1 MLKVKSGK
9 LRPIN
14 KKSTAKWKAKCGKV
28 ESEAIIR
35 LTEKV
40 QQTIAIRSSDLIID
54 SNMFLQST
62 RIIHWILREPCG
74 IGRAPRGIWW
84 GPCGIALIRRRA
96 VNSGNRNTFGG
107 VRTID
112 GPYMDPTWTL
122 HGP

>member
-1 MLKVKSGK
+1 MLKVESGK

-35 LTEKV
+35 LTEKA

-54 SNMFLQST
+54 ANMFLQST

-84 GPCGIALIRRRA
+84 GPCGIALIRRRRE
-96 VNSGNRNTFGG
+96 NSGNRNVLRG
-107 VRTID
+107 VRAID
-112 GPYMDPTWTL
+112 GPHMSHT
-122 HGP
+122 

>member
-62 RIIHWILREPCG
+62 RIIHWIVREPCG

-84 GPCGIALIRRRA
+84 GPCGIALIRRRRE
-96 VNSGNRNTFGG
+96 NSGNRNTFGG
-107 VRTID
+107 VRTLH
-112 GPYMDPTWTL
+112 GPYMDHRWTL